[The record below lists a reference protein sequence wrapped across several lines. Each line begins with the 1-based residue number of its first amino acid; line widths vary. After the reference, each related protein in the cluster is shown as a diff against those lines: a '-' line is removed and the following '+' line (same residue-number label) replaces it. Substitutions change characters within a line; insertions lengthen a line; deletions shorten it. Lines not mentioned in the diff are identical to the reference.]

1 MSRSRSKVNVRSLS
15 PVAVE
20 DEPET
25 KQLLGKFKGE
35 LMALG
40 WPLEGDVTQFEHVA
54 TAMKDLSEG
63 ENTGLGDSIKK
74 LKDESKGKLEA
85 LKIAISLI
93 NDVNEKIAGLVTSAQ
108 QEPPLKKRRKTDSDY
123 AENEKGKNTTDLLEA
138 PIKGSQVAFRLRKYK
153 GGEEEWIQCEVTK
166 VFAEGLRYEVQ
177 DPEPDENNNPGQTY
191 RASIKDLTVIQP
203 STVPFSQLPVFPPGS
218 IVLARYPETTTFYK
232 AEVTGLKRDGLKY
245 RLRFEGEEEEDKETE
260 VERLLVLSA
269 PK

>member
-1 MSRSRSKVNVRSLS
+1 M
-15 PVAVE
+15 AVE

-25 KQLLGKFKGE
+25 KQLLGKLKGE